1 MTARP
6 AAASVGVVGHVEWVT
21 HALGDVPRRGAIA
34 DLADPLEEP
43 AGGGGVAA
51 AAVARETGSCLL
63 FTALG
68 NDANASRAATQLGD
82 MHIEVA
88 AATRTCAQTPVLS
101 ITGGDGE
108 RTIMVV
114 GHRLQAEHHDPLP
127 WNRMAGLDGL
137 YYAGED
143 PRVLARARAA
153 RVLVVTARRLGDLIA
168 AGVRADVLVASGA
181 DDDED
186 PRGIPAA
193 LAPGAV
199 VVTEGARGG
208 VLIPA
213 GQAPRRYDAVA
224 PPGPVVDTY
233 GCGDTFAAILT
244 VALAAGAT
252 LDQAAARAARAA
264 AHCATWRGG
273 LGPPP

>member
-1 MTARP
+1 MATRP

-21 HALGDVPRRGAIA
+21 HALGEVPSRGAIA
-34 DLADPLEEP
+34 DLTDPLEEP

-51 AAVARETGSCLL
+51 AAVARANGACLL

-68 NDANASRAATQLGD
+68 DDANASHAATRLGG

-88 AATRTCAQTPVLS
+88 AATRAAAQTPVLS

-108 RTIMVV
+108 RTIMVI
-114 GHRLQAEHHDPLP
+114 GDRLQARGDDPLP
-127 WNRMAGLDGL
+127 WTRMSGLDGL

-143 PRVLARARAA
+143 PSVLSRAREA
-153 RVLVVTARRLGDLIA
+153 RVLVVTGRRVADLIE
-168 AGVRADVLVASGA
+168 AGIRADVVVASAA
-181 DDDED
+181 DEDED
-186 PRGIPAA
+186 PWGMPGPI
-193 LAPGAV
+193 APGAI

-208 VLIPA
+208 VLVPA

-252 LDQAAARAARAA
+252 LDQAAARAARAS